1 MADRISPS
9 FKRPPDANKPSVD
22 GRAPH
27 FGARPSDTRSANS
40 WPRLKYVMKEAWRAR
55 ARDSAQ
61 TKMGFSMFKRTS
73 PFVAWGYLIFIAYAT
88 LSPAHLRPELTAS
101 EPPPVVIIEHV
112 GAFGLLGLIFSA
124 AYPHRLGFVCALVLA
139 GAIALELLQFAI
151 PDRDPRVVDAFEKLA
166 GGAIGILAANW
177 LSIKVQ
183 RQRKADAIRLTVPPP
198 NP

>member
-1 MADRISPS
+1 MNAMIGADSKRASSHSPMADRISPS

-101 EPPPVVIIEHV
+101 EPLPVVILEHV
-112 GAFGLLGLIFSA
+112 EPLAFWDSYFQPPILIDWGLFVRLYWLERSRSNFCNSRSLIATPAWSM
-124 AYPHRLGFVCALVLA
+124 RLKNLPEA
-139 GAIALELLQFAI
+139 
-151 PDRDPRVVDAFEKLA
+151 P
-166 GGAIGILAANW
+166 
-177 LSIKVQ
+177 
-183 RQRKADAIRLTVPPP
+183 
-198 NP
+198 